1 MMGRGVRLMRALA
14 KRPCAS
20 GRHGELRQARP
31 PSMIDPGPESQ
42 VPGMGGLRSGIGR
55 QSTRPVSTALPAHD
69 SNHLLAAVHRDHDCQ
84 VRACAEGAA
93 P

>member
-1 MMGRGVRLMRALA
+1 MMGRGVRPMRALA

-20 GRHGELRQARP
+20 GRHGELRQACP

-55 QSTRPVSTALPAHD
+55 QSTRPGSVMAGVGPLLPHGARAGR
-69 SNHLLAAVHRDHDCQ
+69 SARD
-84 VRACAEGAA
+84 
-93 P
+93 